1 MSNYVPIKHKQ
12 MSFVSK
18 GGKFKIYTVLNRLI
32 FPTPTQ
38 PRISIEGAIDI
49 TFGLMI
55 PMFKDENRMV

>member
-1 MSNYVPIKHKQ
+1 MFNYVPIKHKQ

-18 GGKFKIYTVLNRLI
+18 GGKLKIYTVLNRLI
-32 FPTPTQ
+32 CPTPTQ
-38 PRISIEGAIDI
+38 PRISFERAIDI